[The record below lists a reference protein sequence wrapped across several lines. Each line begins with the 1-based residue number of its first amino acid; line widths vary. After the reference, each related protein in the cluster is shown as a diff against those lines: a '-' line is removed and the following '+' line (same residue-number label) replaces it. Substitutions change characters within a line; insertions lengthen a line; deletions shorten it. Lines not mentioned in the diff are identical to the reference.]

1 MTTEDAAVKLEA
13 VDGRARAN
21 TRRIEALEKRM
32 AENDRMLNT
41 IALIAQRQDTMD
53 SDIKEIKGD
62 VKLLAS
68 KPARRWELVVER
80 LILAA
85 AAAVAAYIMAR
96 IGL

>member
-68 KPARRWELVVER
+68 KPARRWELMVER